1 MSCDIVWLQAMPVIA
16 ALYYHQKLEQSHALY
31 CPDDNSQNLPHIRD
45 IARAILNVVDSQSNK
60 KVAVHF
66 MKPLLPKTR
75 DDLLRFLHKS
85 RPRLTVECCV
95 IPSTKFQTSL
105 LSGWSMSLQDDLWK
119 RRCSVPFDMAA
130 FTAFTSDNGRQ
141 VKCLDYVEPF
151 CIANDKFI
159 KKALIVHVSKEM
171 CHFTMDQGIVFSEI
185 VQSAMEG
192 WAKAADQLRE
202 PSTLIIVANEK
213 TIYGHIPHFAQ
224 SSVERQQ
231 QLLDAYRKTLWSSL
245 QLLATKCPIYLHL
258 QDYRQHQEQAIEY
271 KLAWLQH
278 RHHLSLS
285 KSVYMTWSED
295 AHTSQNCPS
304 YASNIRFLRL
314 DSIPTSK
321 RVEIWKNDLLSIIQ
335 SKETIDDNIRCLS
348 LEDLKWD
355 IGFKDEYITPLLLP
369 TPMLT
374 REETIDGEAIHSV
387 SISEVNIAKNWGLQ
401 LQNLVKEKSRAV
413 EIPADVIQPVEIR
426 ERIAS
431 RMCQALIEEYIDNRG
446 VFSRSQALLD
456 TMSHLQAYEY
466 GERVIIQAEAKGTA
480 TRPYEVRLDIWG
492 SRVNVGKC
500 VGNGMVEMLN
510 ISDFVQ
516 QSKMEPVHA
525 LWE

>member
-1 MSCDIVWLQAMPVIA
+1 
-16 ALYYHQKLEQSHALY
+16 
-31 CPDDNSQNLPHIRD
+31 
-45 IARAILNVVDSQSNK
+45 
-60 KVAVHF
+60 
-66 MKPLLPKTR
+66 
-75 DDLLRFLHKS
+75 
-85 RPRLTVECCV
+85 
-95 IPSTKFQTSL
+95 
-105 LSGWSMSLQDDLWK
+105 
-119 RRCSVPFDMAA
+119 MAA

-202 PSTLIIVANEK
+202 PSA
-213 TIYGHIPHFAQ
+213 
-224 SSVERQQ
+224 
-231 QLLDAYRKTLWSSL
+231 
-245 QLLATKCPIYLHL
+245 
-258 QDYRQHQEQAIEY
+258 DYVNN
-271 KLAWLQH
+271 K
-278 RHHLSLS
+278 
-285 KSVYMTWSED
+285 
-295 AHTSQNCPS
+295 
-304 YASNIRFLRL
+304 
-314 DSIPTSK
+314 
-321 RVEIWKNDLLSIIQ
+321 
-335 SKETIDDNIRCLS
+335 
-348 LEDLKWD
+348 
-355 IGFKDEYITPLLLP
+355 
-369 TPMLT
+369 
-374 REETIDGEAIHSV
+374 
-387 SISEVNIAKNWGLQ
+387 EVNIAKNWGLQ